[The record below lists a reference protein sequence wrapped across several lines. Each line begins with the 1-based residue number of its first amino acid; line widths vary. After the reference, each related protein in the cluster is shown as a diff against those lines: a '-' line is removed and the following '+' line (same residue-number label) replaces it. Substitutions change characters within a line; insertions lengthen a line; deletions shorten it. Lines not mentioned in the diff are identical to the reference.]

1 MMEMNG
7 GGGEGRWWIRV
18 NHDDLNSRQRR
29 KISRNLKKMIDREK
43 NGMARLLQELKKGIK
58 AEVDESRRC
67 ADTNSEN
74 NEISRDDDDDDED
87 CTTYRVRIPLLL

>member
-1 MMEMNG
+1 
-7 GGGEGRWWIRV
+7 
-18 NHDDLNSRQRR
+18 
-29 KISRNLKKMIDREK
+29 MIDREK

-74 NEISRDDDDDDED
+74 NVKSNDDDDEN
-87 CTTYRVRIPLLL
+87 CTTYLVRIPLVL